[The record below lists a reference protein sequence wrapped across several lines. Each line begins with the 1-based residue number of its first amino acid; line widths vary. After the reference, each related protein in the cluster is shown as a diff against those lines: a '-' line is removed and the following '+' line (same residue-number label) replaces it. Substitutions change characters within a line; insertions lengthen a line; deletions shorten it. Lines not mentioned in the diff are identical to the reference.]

1 MTLSQALMAAEA
13 QIDAKA
19 AVGLPF
25 RVSDAEKICR
35 FLREC
40 AVEAM
45 ELEAVISQPSPV
57 RTGPGDT
64 LAA

>member
-1 MTLSQALMAAEA
+1 MAAES

-19 AVGLPF
+19 AIGLPF
-25 RVSDAEKICR
+25 EPSEAEQLCR

-45 ELEAVISQPSPV
+45 ELEAVVSQPLSGG
-57 RTGPGDT
+57 TGPDDF
-64 LAA
+64 LRA

>member
-25 RVSDAEKICR
+25 QVSDAWQICR

-45 ELEAVISQPSPV
+45 ELEAVVSQPLTGRSGPEDIMPV
-57 RTGPGDT
+57 
-64 LAA
+64 